1 MPTPP
6 SISTV
11 RTTQKIESPEPLDVG
26 WLGPP
31 TIEVVVLDVV
41 DMLVRDTV
49 LVVKV
54 VEAAPPDTGG

>member
-1 MPTPP
+1 
-6 SISTV
+6 
-11 RTTQKIESPEPLDVG
+11 VG